1 MSIFEELESNV
12 RSYCR
17 SFPDVFDRAKG
28 ALVYGEAGKRYID
41 FFSGAG
47 ALNYGHNNDYIKKSV
62 LDYLQSDKILHALD
76 MSTAAKREFM
86 TVFRDTILMPRKL
99 PYKMQFCGSTGT
111 NAVEAALK
119 LARKVKNR
127 PGIFAFSGGFHG
139 MSLGALAVSS
149 NRASRAGAGIP
160 LSGSTF
166 LPFPDNSSAG
176 RESIDYIERML
187 QDGHSGVERPAA
199 IILETVQAEGGINVA
214 PDDWMRRLREVCDRH
229 DVLLICDDIQ
239 VGCFRTG
246 PFFSFERA
254 GIVPDMVVLSKS
266 ISGLG
271 FPMSLL
277 LMKPALDVW
286 EPGEHTG
293 TFRGNQIAFVAAKAA
308 LEHARHVKLDDQV
321 RAKERFIREFLK
333 CRIECISTDIHVRGM
348 GMIWG
353 IDLSRAGGAEAA
365 KHVAKRCFDRGMII
379 ERAGRDDTVVKLL
392 PPLII
397 ENDLLEQGCDML
409 RQAVEDVIAGDAK
422 IRKAS

>member
-41 FFSGAG
+41 FFAGAG
-47 ALNYGHNNDYIKKSV
+47 ALNYGHNNDYIKKRV
-62 LDYLQSDKILHALD
+62 LDFLQSDKILHALD

-86 TVFRDTILMPRKL
+86 TVFRDQILRPRKL

-119 LARKVKNR
+119 LARKAKNR
-127 PGIFAFSGGFHG
+127 PGIFAFVGGFHG

-149 NRASRAGAGIP
+149 NRASRAGAGLA

-166 LPFPDNSSAG
+166 VPFPDYSNG
-176 RESIDYIERML
+176 IDSIEYIERML
-187 QDGHSGVERPAA
+187 LDGHSGVEKPAA
-199 IILETVQAEGGINVA
+199 IIFETVQAEGGVNVA
-214 PDDWMRRLREVCDRH
+214 PDDWMRRLRDVCDRH

-254 GIVPDMVVLSKS
+254 EIVPDIVVLSKS

-308 LEHARHVKLDDQV
+308 IEHARQARLEEQV
-321 RAKERFIREFLK
+321 RTKERFIGEYMRR
-333 CRIECISTDIHVRGM
+333 RIECISSEIEVRGV

-353 IDLSRAGGAEAA
+353 IDMSRAGGADAA
-365 KHVAKRCFDRGMII
+365 RRVAARCFEQGMII
-379 ERAGRDDTVVKLL
+379 ERAGRGDTVVKLL
-392 PPLII
+392 PPLTI
-397 ENDLLEQGCDML
+397 EDELLEQGCDIL
-409 RQAVEDVIAGDAK
+409 RKAMEDVIAGGAK
-422 IRKAS
+422 IRKAG

>member
-28 ALVYGEAGKRYID
+28 ALVYGESGRRYID

-62 LDYLQSDKILHALD
+62 LNYLQSDRILHALD
-76 MSTAAKREFM
+76 MSTVAKREFM
-86 TVFRDTILMPRKL
+86 TMFRDTILKPKNL

-119 LARKVKNR
+119 LARKVKRR
-127 PGIFAFSGGFHG
+127 PGIFAFTGGFHG

-149 NRASRAGAGIP
+149 NRASRAGAGLP

-166 LPFPDNSSAG
+166 LTFPANSAAS
-176 RESIDYIERML
+176 RESMDCIEQML
-187 QDGHSGVERPAA
+187 QDGHSGIEKPAA

-214 PDDWMRRLREVCDRH
+214 PDDWLRWLRELCDRH

-293 TFRGNQIAFVAAKAA
+293 TFRGNQIAFVAATAA
-308 LEHARHVKLDDQV
+308 LEYSTDVKLEDQV
-321 RAKERFIREFLK
+321 RRKERFIREFMK
-333 CRIECISTDIHVRGM
+333 CRIERINADIEVRGM

-353 IDLSRAGGAEAA
+353 IDLSRVGGAEAA
-365 KHVAKRCFDRGMII
+365 KHVARLCFDHGLII

-392 PPLII
+392 PPLTI
-397 ENDLLEQGCDML
+397 ENELLEQGCDML
-409 RQAVEDVIAGDAK
+409 RQAVEDVIASNAK
-422 IRKAS
+422 IKKAS

>member
-41 FFSGAG
+41 FFAGAG
-47 ALNYGHNNDYIKKSV
+47 ALNYGHNNDYIKKRV
-62 LDYLQSDKILHALD
+62 LDFLQSDKILHALD

-86 TVFRDTILMPRKL
+86 TVFRDQILRPRKL

-119 LARKVKNR
+119 LARKAKNR
-127 PGIFAFSGGFHG
+127 PGIFAFVGGFHG

-149 NRASRAGAGIP
+149 NRASRAGAGLA

-166 LPFPDNSSAG
+166 VPFPDYSNG
-176 RESIDYIERML
+176 IDSIEYIERML
-187 QDGHSGVERPAA
+187 LDGHSGVEKPAA
-199 IILETVQAEGGINVA
+199 IIFETVQAEGGVNVA
-214 PDDWMRRLREVCDRH
+214 PDDWMRRLRDVCDRH

-254 GIVPDMVVLSKS
+254 EIVPDIVVLSKS

-308 LEHARHVKLDDQV
+308 IEYARQARLEEQV
-321 RAKERFIREFLK
+321 RTKERFIGEYMRR
-333 CRIECISTDIHVRGM
+333 RIECISSEIEVRGV

-353 IDLSRAGGAEAA
+353 IDMSRAGGADAA
-365 KHVAKRCFDRGMII
+365 RRVAARCFEQGMII
-379 ERAGRDDTVVKLL
+379 ERAGRGDTVVKLL
-392 PPLII
+392 PPLTI
-397 ENDLLEQGCDML
+397 EDELLEQGCDIL
-409 RQAVEDVIAGDAK
+409 RKAMEDVIAGGAK
-422 IRKAS
+422 IRKAG

>member
-86 TVFRDTILMPRKL
+86 TMFRDTILKPRKL

-127 PGIFAFSGGFHG
+127 PGIFAFTGGFHG

-149 NRASRAGAGIP
+149 NRASRAGAGIT

-187 QDGHSGVERPAA
+187 QDGHSGVEKPAA
-199 IILETVQAEGGINVA
+199 IILETVQAEGGVNVA

-321 RAKERFIREFLK
+321 RAKERFIREFMK
-333 CRIECISTDIHVRGM
+333 CQIECISPDIHVRGM

-365 KHVAKRCFDRGMII
+365 KQVAIRCFDRGMII

-392 PPLII
+392 PPLTI
-397 ENDLLEQGCDML
+397 ENELLEQGCEML

-422 IRKAS
+422 IKKAS